1 MKRCMFRGWSFGF
14 QWNLKLFMLG
24 AGKGKK
30 FGDEIECVCWGGEGK
45 KGLESCLQNSEGLKG
60 TE

>member
-1 MKRCMFRGWSFGF
+1 MFRGWSFAF
-14 QWNLKLFMLG
+14 QWNLKLFILG